1 MCCPGPEHGWIDF
14 SAVAE
19 ISGAVPQEAEPLV
32 PKLITYDRAGAP
44 ENAQDSRDQGEQ
56 EPKWT
61 QLPWKEWQRSAAAQA
76 LDEEASDI
84 AAITLALRT
93 LHSSPQ
99 LREMPVNLWLNDSRQ
114 KMAFAASQI
123 EPGCLELPP
132 CVPKSGKVHAT
143 STHPY
148 RVPVTVKRVTEHRIR
163 GKSSGDDRS
172 GGNEVVHTYYL
183 HPEFKIPEEVTPTE
197 CEETAPGVHAWK

>member
-1 MCCPGPEHGWIDF
+1 MAATKKYYDEIGAFAKTNTPSMCCPGPEHGWIDF
-14 SAVAE
+14 TAVAE
-19 ISGAVPQEAEPLV
+19 VSGAAPQEAEPLV

-61 QLPWKEWQRSAAAQA
+61 QFPWKEWQRSAAAQA

-99 LREMPVNLWLNDSRQ
+99 LREMLDNLWLNDSRQ
-114 KMAFAASQI
+114 K
-123 EPGCLELPP
+123 
-132 CVPKSGKVHAT
+132 
-143 STHPY
+143 
-148 RVPVTVKRVTEHRIR
+148 
-163 GKSSGDDRS
+163 KSSQ
-172 GGNEVVHTYYL
+172 VVWNCRRAPRNQERCTR
-183 HPEFKIPEEVTPTE
+183 PAPTR
-197 CEETAPGVHAWK
+197 TACLSR